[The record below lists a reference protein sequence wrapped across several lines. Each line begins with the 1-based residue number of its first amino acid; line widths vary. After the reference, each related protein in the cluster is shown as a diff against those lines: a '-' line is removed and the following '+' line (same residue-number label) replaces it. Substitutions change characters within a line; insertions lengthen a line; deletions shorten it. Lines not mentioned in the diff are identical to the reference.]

1 MSGRTK
7 AARAWWSNSNGVM
20 RPPGGREHREEDASA
35 GKKWGRNSCE
45 GGLYSWVVAITVE
58 RAWSSC
64 RSHRRI
70 SRRARRR
77 GGWEGK
83 NRVDGWVPPNG
94 DTESSSRMSGSQKWP
109 TSRRSCSRSGTRGG
123 RLGSGARSSAV
134 SACGENLGRTSV
146 KG

>member
-35 GKKWGRNSCE
+35 WKKWGRNSCE

-58 RAWSSC
+58 RAWSPC

-83 NRVDGWVPPNG
+83 DRVDGWVPPNG

-109 TSRRSCSRSGTRGG
+109 TSGAVAPGLAHAEGG
-123 RLGSGARSSAV
+123 WAVGPGRQRWARA
-134 SACGENLGRTSV
+134 GRTWAARV
-146 KG
+146 